1 MQRESAGLDLA
12 SKNALLELQNAH
24 LKEKVEEAAVR
35 VRLLVPVYETAT
47 ALVAIAMLDVV
58 HASCLYTEALT
69 CCSQRASQRT
79 TSLRYAV

>member
-35 VRLLVPVYETAT
+35 VSVSVPMHESVMLMRLL
-47 ALVAIAMLDVV
+47 
-58 HASCLYTEALT
+58 
-69 CCSQRASQRT
+69 
-79 TSLRYAV
+79 